1 MRLRWNPAGK
11 GIKTIPSELEQF
23 ARSKRREFFL
33 NMLVSAA
40 AGIALTLKLEHDLH
54 ERKLQVGLSR
64 QCLSQRLA

>member
-33 NMLVSAA
+33 NMIGSAA
-40 AGIALTLKLEHDLH
+40 AGIAITHALNWSRGDADALTGAAL
-54 ERKLQVGLSR
+54 LQR
-64 QCLSQRLA
+64 